1 MEWKETLS
9 RYIDL
14 INEALSTYTDIENGE
29 NQQVINAM
37 QYSLF
42 AGGKR
47 LRPVLTLAAAEML
60 GSDAKAALPY
70 ACALE
75 MIHTYSLIHDD
86 LPAMD
91 DDDTRRGKPTNH
103 KVYGDGMAIL
113 AGDGLLN
120 LAYEIMLEDALKQ
133 DNPTTCLKAAH
144 TIAVAA
150 GIHGMI
156 GGQTADLMNEG
167 RLKQDE
173 PSANTLA
180 YIHQHKTGALLAAAL
195 TAGAYVAGATEK
207 EAEAMKSAGFA
218 LGLAFQI
225 QDDLLDLEGDEEEMG
240 KPVGSD
246 LKNEKLTYPVLYGVE
261 ASHEKVRALT
271 DGALGIFEGFGSGSA
286 FLQSLATYLI
296 SRRT

>member
-14 INEALSTYTDIENGE
+14 TNEALSTYTDIENGE

-47 LRPVLTLAAAEML
+47 LRPVLALAAAEML
-60 GSDAKAALPY
+60 GGSAKMALPY

-91 DDDTRRGKPTNH
+91 NDDYRRGKPTNH
-103 KVYGDGMAIL
+103 IIYGDGMAIL

-120 LAYEIMLEDALKQ
+120 LAYEIMLGDATKQ
-133 DNPTTCLKAAH
+133 DNPKPYLKAAH

-156 GGQTADLMNEG
+156 GGQSADLMNEG
-167 RLKQDE
+167 QSKQEE
-173 PSANTLA
+173 PSADTLA
-180 YIHQHKTGALLAAAL
+180 YIHEHKTGALLAAAL

-225 QDDLLDLEGDEEEMG
+225 QDDLLDLEGDAEEMG

-246 LKNEKLTYPVLYGVE
+246 LKNEKMTYPAIYGVE

-271 DGALGIFEGFGSGSA
+271 DGALGIFEGFGSTSA

-296 SRRT
+296 SRRS